1 MTVKLLYRKNLCF
14 WDSQAKS
21 EYIETF
27 NNTINRVVA
36 PSHDFLMRYF
46 HISPEYF
53 SVEDLSRLY
62 DAVYDFC
69 VVNSIWIEFKHEE
82 TFDVFYQI
90 PDPDLLYKFKETFY
104 RMLTLL
110 IKEIKYATRMQDKPL
125 TDTIK
130 ELRFIN
136 AKIYLHDEHVGHIQI
151 RYHAL

>member
-1 MTVKLLYRKNLCF
+1 MTVKLLYRKNQCF
-14 WDSQAKS
+14 WDNQSKS
-21 EYIETF
+21 HYIEKF
-27 NNTINRVVA
+27 KKSINRVIA
-36 PSHDFLMRYF
+36 PSHEFLMRYF

-53 SVEDLSRLY
+53 SGQELSRLY
-62 DAVYDFC
+62 DLVYDFC
-69 VVNSIWIEFKHEE
+69 IVNGIWVEFRHEE
-82 TFDVFYQI
+82 TFAVFYNI
-90 PDPDLLYKFKETFY
+90 PDPDLLYKLKEIFY

-110 IKEIKYATRMQDKPL
+110 IRQVKYATRMQDKPL